1 MKTGLC
7 FGAICMVA
15 VMAAPA
21 AAQNS
26 DVRVRV
32 DTEAIREAAEE
43 IRSAMREAFG
53 PDFRLELHRDVRSAT
68 RDVAEVIA
76 DITRNLSVDLR
87 DFSRDFSRSF
97 GRDFG
102 REIEAWF
109 DDGSGSWQRN
119 FPASQTDTE
128 RRTFAIGA
136 TGEFELENLSGD
148 IRIVAGSGRDLVIE
162 ITRRARG
169 RRDDDARTG
178 LSRVRV
184 ETTHRG
190 DRVVARTVYPS
201 GRQSD
206 YSVSVDYV
214 VTAPAGTRVTART
227 VSGNVTVSGLTGEL
241 SLHSTSGD
249 ITATDVTRL
258 QMAKTVSGDVIVRN
272 SGSSGLLQA
281 ATMSGDVTA
290 TDVKADRIDFG
301 SVSGSVTARNVT
313 SGDVSMKSTSGDLL
327 FDGNLAADG
336 RYAFTSHSGT
346 VRLSL
351 DGRTG
356 FSFEASTFSGSVRTD
371 IPLQVT
377 SVGTSRRP
385 NQSLRGT
392 FGDGSA
398 RVTATAFSGNV
409 VVTRR

>member
-1 MKTGLC
+1 
-7 FGAICMVA
+7 MVVA
-15 VMAAPA
+15 MAAPA

-26 DVRVRV
+26 DVRVRI

-43 IRSAMREAFG
+43 IRAAMREAFG
-53 PDFRLELHRDVRSAT
+53 PDFRIELQRDVRSVT
-68 RDVAEVIA
+68 RDVADVVA
-76 DITRNLSVDLR
+76 DITRNLSFELR
-87 DFSRDFSRSF
+87 DLSRDF

-102 REIEAWF
+102 REIESWF
-109 DDGSGSWQRN
+109 EGGFDGWQRN

-128 RRTFAIGA
+128 RRTFATGA
-136 TGEFELENLSGD
+136 TGEFDLENLSGD

-227 VSGNVTVSGLTGEL
+227 ISGDVTVSGLNGEL

-272 SGSSGLLQA
+272 SASSGLLQA

-313 SGDVSMKSTSGDLL
+313 SSDVSMKSTSGDLL
-327 FDGNLAADG
+327 FDGNLADGG
-336 RYAFTSHSGT
+336 RYAFTSHSGN

-356 FSFEASTFSGSVRTD
+356 FSFDASTFSGSVRTD